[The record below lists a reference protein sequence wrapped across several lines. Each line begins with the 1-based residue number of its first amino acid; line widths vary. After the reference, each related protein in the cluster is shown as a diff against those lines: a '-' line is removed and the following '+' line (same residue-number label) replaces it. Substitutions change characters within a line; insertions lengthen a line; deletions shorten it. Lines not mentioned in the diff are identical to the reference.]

1 MYVWIYLA
9 VDNHFSPS
17 FFPNLEDEIAGRIYT
32 IFWKTK
38 SQEKDSDVVMSS
50 VGPDQTAIQVRLPM
64 LVEDICSRA
73 EIFNDDREEAEWLSM
88 PLSHLR
94 VLANEIMS
102 L

>member
-1 MYVWIYLA
+1 
-9 VDNHFSPS
+9 
-17 FFPNLEDEIAGRIYT
+17 
-32 IFWKTK
+32 
-38 SQEKDSDVVMSS
+38 MSS

-64 LVEDICSRA
+64 LVEDICGRA
-73 EIFNDDREEAEWLSM
+73 EIFSDDREEAEWLSM